1 MKHDEKKATEGAQF
15 LDTSLLFSRG
25 RRSARARLAGRLRA
39 KGPDPNKLTRDFHEL
54 LSKHAPTWRQRA
66 ERQRIAAIEALPR
79 ARSQK
84 SRPEMESE
92 IQAVL
97 LAMQGLGSNRHAGAD
112 HQKFREATDHDLES
126 NAPGSG
132 GAAPNPAGQ
141 KAKWLVAT
149 SASAGLRLKLAEL
162 SKS

>member
-15 LDTSLLFSRG
+15 LDNLSSFLADDDPRGQDLLDD
-25 RRSARARLAGRLRA
+25 LRA
-39 KGPDPNKLTRDFHEL
+39 KGLDPDKLTRDFHEL

-79 ARSQK
+79 ARSQR

-97 LAMQGLGSNRHAGAD
+97 LAMQGLGSNIHAGAY

-126 NAPGSG
+126 MLQDLEA
-132 GAAPNPAGQ
+132 Q
-141 KAKWLVAT
+141 LQT
-149 SASAGLRLKLAEL
+149 LRDK
-162 SKS
+162 KQNG